1 MRAENY
7 CFSCFFSCV
16 PKVSNLKMDY
26 EETQDLDFSEPIE
39 QVEAEQETPNLV
51 FTEDVG
57 VSFDDIDDM
66 DEPDQYV
73 ENANE
78 DEADE
83 QIANEN
89 DPDAGTI

>member
-1 MRAENY
+1 MYSE
-7 CFSCFFSCV
+7 
-16 PKVSNLKMDY
+16 PKVFYLKMDY

-57 VSFDDIDDM
+57 VSYGEDDIDDM

-78 DEADE
+78 DDADE

-89 DPDAGTI
+89 DPDTGTI